1 MFLGVVERL
10 CDQLSGTF
18 GDLVGALDCA
28 NSHILAGISCT
39 FTDVFG
45 RAHGMQRNQVAGPF
59 ANTLGSL
66 AGRLACAFTNITA
79 APAELTGGTLSLG
92 WGRGLG
98 LGALGLRSRRLS
110 LRRILTLSGKAKSQR
125 RKKQQYDRS
134 SHKLPPADWMST
146 VLARLHF

>member
-18 GDLVGALDCA
+18 GDLVGALHCA
-28 NSHILAGISCT
+28 NSRTLAGISCT

-66 AGRLACAFTNITA
+66 ACRLACAFSNIAT
-79 APAELTGGTLSLG
+79 APAEITGGTLSLG
-92 WGRGLG
+92 RGRGLG
-98 LGALGLRSRRLS
+98 LGGLGLRSRHLS
-110 LRRILTLSGKAKSQR
+110 LRGILTVSGKAKSQR
-125 RKKQQYDRS
+125 RQKQQDDRS
-134 SHKLPPADWMST
+134 SRKLPPEDWMST
-146 VLARLHF
+146 VSARLHF